1 MATSLVTGTPI
12 GGSVT
17 QEQTYLE
24 GASNI
29 YVQDYNANPLF
40 NPDAQGYYWGMSGTA
55 TYPYIEVGCVQDVSL
70 TENMTMNDVRCDAV
84 GVVDTIMK
92 RNYLEL
98 NVTILTLFPLSALR
112 HFLKIE
118 APTVGT
124 GYEKSGIGQINQA
137 QYYHVYAPKVYDS
150 ASASWFTIWLNKA
163 KFVDAWTIN
172 QKYGD
177 SWTVTGLKLRG
188 FADTSRPAAQL
199 FGAFLRFDNAGA
211 LP

>member
-1 MATSLVTGTPI
+1 MPLVTGTPI
-12 GGSVT
+12 GGSLT
-17 QEQTYLE
+17 QENTYIE
-24 GASNI
+24 GAASI
-29 YVQDYNANPLF
+29 FVQDYRANPLF
-40 NPDAQGYYWGMSGTA
+40 NPDAQGYYWGMSGTVS
-55 TYPYIEVGCVQDVSL
+55 YPYIEIGCVQDVTL
-70 TENMTMNDVRCDAV
+70 TENMTMNDVRCDTI

-92 RNYLEL
+92 RNYIEMNL
-98 NVTILTLFPLSALR
+98 TILTLLPLKVLR

-137 QYYHVYAPKVYDS
+137 QYYHVYSPKVYDE
-150 ASASWFTIWLNKA
+150 ANAYWLTFWLNKA

-177 SWTVTGLKLRG
+177 SWTVTGLKLRA
-188 FADTSRPAAQL
+188 FADSTRPANQL
-199 FGAFLRFDNAGA
+199 FGSIMRFDGSGV

>member
-1 MATSLVTGTPI
+1 MPLITGTPV
-12 GGSVT
+12 GGSLT
-17 QEQTYLE
+17 QENTYIE
-24 GASNI
+24 GAASI
-29 YVQDYNANPLF
+29 FVQDYRANPLF
-40 NPDAQGYYWGMSGTA
+40 NPDAQGYYWGMSGTVS
-55 TYPYIEVGCVQDVSL
+55 YPYIEIGCVQDVTL
-70 TENMTMNDVRCDAV
+70 TENMTMNDVRCDTI

-92 RNYLEL
+92 RNYIEMNL
-98 NVTILTLFPLSALR
+98 TILTLLPLKVLR

-137 QYYHVYAPKVYDS
+137 QYYHVYSPKVYDE
-150 ASASWFTIWLNKA
+150 ANAYWLTFWLNKA

-177 SWTVTGLKLRG
+177 SWTVTGLKLRA
-188 FADTSRPAAQL
+188 FADSTRPANQL
-199 FGAFLRFDNAGA
+199 FGSIMRFDGSGV